1 MKMMKNWFVFSL
13 ALFVSVTSI
22 VVPHS
27 SAQGT
32 AISDVQSQLGN
43 SNASSSTDIVSLVE
57 NVTVTKFDI
66 LSARQLGVEL
76 RYGGTGN
83 TPAVKVDVTAINID
97 SKLADDITNE
107 INILNGSTSD
117 SNSNQSLTTEST
129 NATSLMLDKLDQLTS
144 SLSESNGT
152 KIVGADWKS
161 PRNVEIKM
169 IGNTTLYDANIIG
182 ILVHK

>member
-1 MKMMKNWFVFSL
+1 MKNWVVFSL

-27 SAQGT
+27 LAQGT

-43 SNASSSTDIVSLVE
+43 SNASSSTDIVSLIE

-66 LSARQLGVEL
+66 LSPRQLGVEL
-76 RYGGTGN
+76 RYAGTGN
-83 TPAVKVDVTAINID
+83 TPAVKVDVSAINID

-107 INILNGSTSD
+107 INILNASTID
-117 SNSNQSLTTEST
+117 SNSNQSLTTDST
-129 NATSLMLDKLDQLTS
+129 NSTSLMLDKLDQLTS

-152 KIVGADWKS
+152 KTVGADWKS

-169 IGNTTLYDANIIG
+169 AGNTTLYDANIIG
-182 ILVHK
+182 ILVRK

>member
-1 MKMMKNWFVFSL
+1 MMKNWFVFSL
-13 ALFVSVTSI
+13 ALIVSVTSI
-22 VVPHS
+22 VVSHS
-27 SAQGT
+27 WAQGT

-66 LSARQLGVEL
+66 LSPRQLGVEL
-76 RYGGTGN
+76 RYAGTGN
-83 TPAVKVDVTAINID
+83 SPAVKVDISAINID

-107 INILNGSTSD
+107 INILNASTGD
-117 SNSNQSLTTEST
+117 SNSNQSLAIDST
-129 NATSLMLDKLDQLTS
+129 NGTSLMLDRLDQLTS
-144 SLSESNGT
+144 SFSESNGT
-152 KIVGADWKS
+152 KTVGADWKS

-169 IGNTTLYDANIIG
+169 AGNTTLYDANIIG

>member
-1 MKMMKNWFVFSL
+1 MMKNWVVFSL

-27 SAQGT
+27 LAQGT

-43 SNASSSTDIVSLVE
+43 SNASSSTDIVSLIE

-66 LSARQLGVEL
+66 LSPRQLGVEL
-76 RYGGTGN
+76 RYAGTGN
-83 TPAVKVDVTAINID
+83 TPAVKVDVSAINID

-107 INILNGSTSD
+107 INILNASTID
-117 SNSNQSLTTEST
+117 SNSNQSLTTDST
-129 NATSLMLDKLDQLTS
+129 NSTSLMLDKLDQLTS

-152 KIVGADWKS
+152 KTVGADWKS

-169 IGNTTLYDANIIG
+169 AGNTTLYDANIIG
-182 ILVHK
+182 ILVRK

>member
-1 MKMMKNWFVFSL
+1 MMKNWFVFSL
-13 ALFVSVTSI
+13 ALIVSVTSI

-27 SAQGT
+27 WAQGT
-32 AISDVQSQLGN
+32 AISEVQSQLGN

-66 LSARQLGVEL
+66 LSPRQLGVEL
-76 RYGGTGN
+76 RYAGTGN
-83 TPAVKVDVTAINID
+83 SPAVKVDISAINID

-107 INILNGSTSD
+107 INILNASTGD
-117 SNSNQSLTTEST
+117 SNSNQSLATDST
-129 NATSLMLDKLDQLTS
+129 NATSLMLDRLDQLTS
-144 SLSESNGT
+144 SFSESNGT
-152 KIVGADWKS
+152 KTVGADWKS

-169 IGNTTLYDANIIG
+169 AGNTTLYGANIIG

>member
-1 MKMMKNWFVFSL
+1 MKNWVVFSL

-27 SAQGT
+27 LAQGT
-32 AISDVQSQLGN
+32 AISDVHSQLGN

-66 LSARQLGVEL
+66 LCPRQLGVEL
-76 RYGGTGN
+76 RYAGTGN
-83 TPAVKVDVTAINID
+83 TPAVKVDVSAINID
-97 SKLADDITNE
+97 PKLADDITNFFYE
-107 INILNGSTSD
+107 INILNASTSD
-117 SNSNQSLTTEST
+117 SNSNQSLTTDST
-129 NATSLMLDKLDQLTS
+129 NSTSLMLDKLDQLTS

-152 KIVGADWKS
+152 KTVGADWKS

-169 IGNTTLYDANIIG
+169 AGNTTLYDANIIG

>member
-1 MKMMKNWFVFSL
+1 MMKNWFVFSL
-13 ALFVSVTSI
+13 ALFISVTSI

-32 AISDVQSQLGN
+32 TISDVQSQLGN

-66 LSARQLGVEL
+66 LSPRELGVEL

-83 TPAVKVDVTAINID
+83 APAVKIDISAMTID
-97 SKLADDITNE
+97 SNLADDITNE
-107 INILNGSTSD
+107 INLLNASTSD
-117 SNSNQSLTTEST
+117 SNSNQSLTTDST
-129 NATSLMLDKLDQLTS
+129 NVTSLMLDKLDQLTAS
-144 SLSESNGT
+144 ISESNGT

-169 IGNTTLYDANIIG
+169 AGNTTLYDANIIG

>member
-1 MKMMKNWFVFSL
+1 MMKNWFVFSL
-13 ALFVSVTSI
+13 ALFISVTSI

-27 SAQGT
+27 LAQGT
-32 AISDVQSQLGN
+32 TISDVQSQLRN

-66 LSARQLGVEL
+66 LSPRELGVEL

-83 TPAVKVDVTAINID
+83 APTVKIDISAITID
-97 SKLADDITNE
+97 SNLADDITNE
-107 INILNGSTSD
+107 INLLNASISD
-117 SNSNQSLTTEST
+117 SNSNHSLTTDST
-129 NATSLMLDKLDQLTS
+129 NATSLMLDKLDQLTA

-152 KIVGADWKS
+152 KIVAADWKS

-169 IGNTTLYDANIIG
+169 AGNTTLYDANIIG